1 VRGSDQEGGDPGIRP
16 GARVGHYD
24 VLNAIGAGGMGEV
37 WKARDTILDR
47 DVALKALPGILAAD
61 PTRLQRLEREAKL
74 LAVLNHPNIAAIYG
88 LETWGRTRVLVL
100 ELVDGP
106 TLEVRIAR
114 GPLPVDEAVSMA
126 LQIAEAIEA
135 AHGKG
140 IVHRDLKPANIKIT
154 PEGRIK
160 VLDFGIAK
168 AVEPESDGHD
178 AATTLTVPGIA
189 IGTPAYMAPEQ
200 ARGEPADG
208 QADIWSFGVVLYE
221 MLTGRSPFRGKTTAD
236 TIALVLAAEPDLA
249 ALPPATPARVRR
261 LLQRCLQKARRQRSQ
276 HIGDVRLELE
286 EALSPGEE
294 PAAASG
300 AMPLRRRYL
309 AWAVAMAIAAALALT
324 GWFAG
329 RREAPRAQ
337 GPSMTMSIPFV
348 ERPASG
354 PVAVRHL
361 AVSEDGSR
369 IAYASSRR
377 LWIRELNRRE
387 PRALVDFGRHPFF
400 SPDGAW
406 VGFFDDT
413 GLKKAAVDGGSPVPL
428 VATADRPAGAT
439 WNVNGTIVFA
449 TTEGLFRV
457 SADGGEAT
465 RLIGPDQARKERIYA
480 WPHFLPDGQSLLY
493 TIVPQGA
500 AADTRIAVLNLR
512 TLESRV
518 LVNGGTAP
526 VFQRTGQLLYA
537 TGSTLKAVPFDPATG
552 QTSGEAVSLPDIAV
566 HSWGD
571 TGAADFAVSQSGT
584 LVYLPASTQ
593 NDAFDLRSLRWIDR
607 QGREEP
613 LPIKPDRYAYP
624 RVSPDGTRVAL
635 DIVGAA
641 GRDIWILNLDRM
653 SLTRLTDGPTEDM
666 LPVWARDSQRVFF
679 GSDRSGNFDIYSQAA
694 DGASAARVE
703 FASQG
708 FQVPLG
714 FTPDGT
720 RLLVYENFQD
730 TALLDLAQ
738 PTRLQPLLD
747 SEFDQ
752 TLAEVSPDGKWIAY
766 ESNESGN
773 RLEVFIRPFPD
784 VAGRREQVSTEGGR
798 FPVWAPDG
806 SAELSYID
814 LDGAM
819 MTVAVTL
826 SPRLALGRATRVY
839 QGPKPG
845 SGRSGTPYDRSP
857 KDGRFLVARQ
867 VTPSDDDPTQVQ
879 VVLNAFG
886 QLHGARN

>member
-1 VRGSDQEGGDPGIRP
+1 MRGSDQEGGDPGIRP
-16 GARVGHYD
+16 GTRVGHYD
-24 VLNAIGAGGMGEV
+24 VLSAIGAGGMGEV
-37 WKARDTILDR
+37 WKARDTTLDR
-47 DVALKALPGILAAD
+47 DVALKALPSILAAD

-74 LAVLNHPNIAAIYG
+74 LAALNHPNIAAIYG
-88 LETWGRTRVLVL
+88 LETWGPTRVLVL
-100 ELVDGP
+100 ELVDGL
-106 TLEVRIAR
+106 TLEGRIAR
-114 GPLPVDEAVSMA
+114 GPLPVEEAMSTGA
-126 LQIAEAIEA
+126 PDRRGDRSGARQ
-135 AHGKG
+135 G
-140 IVHRDLKPANIKIT
+140 HRPPRPQAGQHQDHAGGPDQSPRL
-154 PEGRIK
+154 RHR
-160 VLDFGIAK
+160 
-168 AVEPESDGHD
+168 ESRGTGFNDHD
-178 AATTLTVPGIA
+178 AATTLTLPGIA

-236 TIALVLAAEPDLA
+236 TIALVLASEPDLA

-300 AMPLRRRYL
+300 ATLLRRRYL
-309 AWAVAMAIAAALALT
+309 PWAVAMAIAAALGLT

-337 GPSMTMSIPFV
+337 GLSMTMSIPFV
-348 ERPASG
+348 ERPSSG

-465 RLIGPDQARKERIYA
+465 RLIRPDQARKERIYA
-480 WPHFLPDGQSLLY
+480 WPHFLPDGESLLY

-500 AADTRIAVLNLR
+500 TADTRIAVLNLR
-512 TLESRV
+512 TLDSRV

-526 VFQRTGQLLYA
+526 VFQRPGQLLYA

-566 HSWGD
+566 QSWGD

-584 LVYLPASTQ
+584 LVYLPVLTQ
-593 NDAFDLRSLRWIDR
+593 NDADLRSLRWIDR

-653 SLTRLTDGPTEDM
+653 ALTRLTDGPTEDM

-703 FASQG
+703 FASPG
-708 FQVPLG
+708 FQVPLE

-752 TLAEVSPDGKWIAY
+752 SLADVSPDGKWIAY

-798 FPVWAPDG
+798 YPVWAPDG
-806 SAELSYID
+806 SSELSYVD

-839 QGPKPG
+839 QGPKPVT
-845 SGRSGTPYDRSP
+845 GRSGTPYDRSP

-867 VTPSDDDPTQVQ
+867 VTPSDNDPIQVQ
-879 VVLNAFG
+879 VVLNALA